1 MVSDVIEKIGLY
13 MILAGFVIAVIGVV
27 TLFIGFAISDIM

>member
-13 MILAGFVIAVIGVV
+13 VMLAGFAIAVIGLV